1 MARYGSSISS
11 ILSSGEEKAVAGHTT
26 TIGAPVEHLDLGTV
40 IKVSEAVLGEIVP
53 ERLLDTLMRTAL
65 EHSGAERGLL
75 IFPQGDELRIE
86 AEATTGTDPG
96 AVRLREAPLT
106 TAALPESIV
115 HFVARTKECVIL
127 DDAAAHNPFSEDT
140 YLRRRQ
146 ARSIL
151 CLPLINQ
158 AKLIGVLY
166 LENNL
171 TPHVFT
177 PTRMAVLKLLASQA
191 AISLENTRLYG
202 DLQEREARV
211 RSLIDASLDAII
223 TIDEKDLVVE
233 WSRAAE
239 KMFGYS
245 QDQAV
250 GREMAEL
257 IIPPRLRDAHR
268 QGIQR
273 FHETGEGPFLSN
285 RIELPAI
292 RANGAEFPAEV
303 SIVPIPLEGRTL
315 FTGFIRDIT
324 KRKRVEEERERLRGM
339 QAELAHTN
347 RVNTMGE
354 LAASLA
360 HEIKQPIS
368 AAVTSAGTCL
378 RWLDRDPPNLAEA
391 RDAASRL
398 VKAANRASDII
409 GRIGSSFKK
418 NVLQRE
424 LVDVNELIREMILL
438 LRSEA
443 ARFSISIHGDL
454 ADGLPLMMADRVQL
468 QQVLMNLMLNGI
480 EAMKEIGTPGEL
492 TIVAQKDDDA
502 QILVSVADTGV
513 GIQPEQADQMFDVF
527 FTSKSQ
533 GTGMGLP
540 ISRSIIE
547 SHGGHL
553 WATSNSGPGATFH
566 FNLPI
571 EVAAH

>member
-1 MARYGSSISS
+1 M
-11 ILSSGEEKAVAGHTT
+11 AGHTT

-65 EHSGAERGLL
+65 EHAGAERGLL

-202 DLQEREARV
+202 DLQEREATV

-398 VKAANRASDII
+398 VKAANRASDIV

>member
-1 MARYGSSISS
+1 
-11 ILSSGEEKAVAGHTT
+11 VAGHTT

-65 EHSGAERGLL
+65 EHAGAERGLL

-202 DLQEREARV
+202 DLQEREATV

-398 VKAANRASDII
+398 VKAANRASDIV

>member
-1 MARYGSSISS
+1 M
-11 ILSSGEEKAVAGHTT
+11 AGHTT

-65 EHSGAERGLL
+65 EHAGAERGLL

-257 IIPPRLRDAHR
+257 IIPPRLRDAHH

-378 RWLDRDPPNLAEA
+378 RWLDREPPNLAEA

-398 VKAANRASDII
+398 VKAANRASDIV

-480 EAMKEIGTPGEL
+480 EAMKEIGTPREL

-547 SHGGHL
+547 SLGGHL